1 MSTMLVTS
9 EDLSGFAMQIKASQ
23 SEVQSV
29 FEQLRSRMQY
39 AAGVWQSPASSSL
52 QEQFASLSPVF
63 DSYIQVLENY
73 VQYLNQT
80 AAAYLVDGE
89 GYKESALSKGLFEK
103 GSVFS
108 ATDEADTSPFPEAE
122 YKKR

>member
-1 MSTMLVTS
+1 MTKEDTVVSHTERRYPMSTMLVTS

-80 AAAYLVDGE
+80 AAAYAENEEMLRSM
-89 GYKESALSKGLFEK
+89 SAAG
-103 GSVFS
+103 
-108 ATDEADTSPFPEAE
+108 
-122 YKKR
+122 